1 MQYFDY
7 AASCP
12 LDEEAAKAY
21 VKASAEFYGNASSL
35 HDIGDKARQLLEHCR
50 GEFARLLRV
59 PKDGIYFTSGGAEG
73 NFLAIQALLSA
84 SPKEGKHIVTG
95 MAEHSSVANTM
106 KLLKKSGYDITFLP
120 LQPDGKINLSEFQ
133 SALRDDT
140 VLVSIQHGN
149 PEIGTIQPIK
159 EMAALCRNN
168 GILVHSDCVQTF
180 GKAEMSTI
188 SPMVDSLTISG
199 HKFYGPKGIGVTYV
213 NPSLTW
219 KSFFPGTTHES
230 GFRPGTVNVPAVAA
244 MSVAAKRAVEQQR
257 IRAEHFTHVK
267 EAFIQSLSPAES
279 AFIIYNSDLPSTV
292 GMRVKG
298 LEGQFVMLECNRRGF
313 AISTGS
319 ACSVHLQTPSKTMT
333 AMGITGK
340 EAKEFI
346 RISFGRE
353 TTEEDVIQ
361 LGETLVK
368 IANQY

>member
-1 MQYFDY
+1 
-7 AASCP
+7 
-12 LDEEAAKAY
+12 
-21 VKASAEFYGNASSL
+21 
-35 HDIGDKARQLLEHCR
+35 
-50 GEFARLLRV
+50 
-59 PKDGIYFTSGGAEG
+59 
-73 NFLAIQALLSA
+73 
-84 SPKEGKHIVTG
+84 
-95 MAEHSSVANTM
+95 
-106 KLLKKSGYDITFLP
+106 
-120 LQPDGKINLSEFQ
+120 
-133 SALRDDT
+133 
-140 VLVSIQHGN
+140 
-149 PEIGTIQPIK
+149 
-159 EMAALCRNN
+159 
-168 GILVHSDCVQTF
+168 
-180 GKAEMSTI
+180 
-188 SPMVDSLTISG
+188 
-199 HKFYGPKGIGVTYV
+199 
-213 NPSLTW
+213 
-219 KSFFPGTTHES
+219 
-230 GFRPGTVNVPAVAA
+230 
-244 MSVAAKRAVEQQR
+244 MSVAAKRVVEQQR
-257 IRAEHFTHVK
+257 IQAEHFTHVK